1 MGDCVKREDIINAL
15 HNIGGCGADNDPW
28 AEGWDKAIDEAIRI
42 VQNMPAAEA
51 SPITGEL
58 KPCPFCGSEAKS
70 KVEIVNIIGTEIFF
84 SVECKKC
91 DTRKGAYTKP
101 LCSFEDILSAMN
113 LAIEHWNRRYRNE

>member
-15 HNIGGCGADNDPW
+15 HNIGGCGADIDTW

-58 KPCPFCGSEAKS
+58 KPCPFCGGEAVLINTRAFGESCKS
-70 KVEIVNIIGTEIFF
+70 VMCIKCRATVSNFAGDMQEERATE
-84 SVECKKC
+84 
-91 DTRKGAYTKP
+91 A
-101 LCSFEDILSAMN
+101 
-113 LAIEHWNRRYRNE
+113 WNRRNDNA

>member
-1 MGDCVKREDIINAL
+1 MSDCVKREDIIDAL
-15 HNIGGCGADNDPW
+15 HNIGGCGADNDTW

-58 KPCPFCGSEAKS
+58 KHCPFCGSEAKS
-70 KVEIVNIIGTEIFF
+70 KVEIVNIIGTEMFF

-91 DTRKGAYTKP
+91 DTRKGAYAKP
-101 LCSFEDILSAMN
+101 SCSFEDILSAMN
-113 LAIEHWNRRYRNE
+113 LAIERWNGRAGNE